1 LVQVTET
8 ASASAA
14 PLLAGTA
21 APATAAIVAARA
33 QDKNVSRF
41 RIARIG
47 NPRRALAIHRAI
59 KTWARRNFKEQI
71 SAKAQFFS

>member
-1 LVQVTET
+1 VQVTET

-21 APATAAIVAARA
+21 APATAAIAAARA

-41 RIARIG
+41 RIA
-47 NPRRALAIHRAI
+47 
-59 KTWARRNFKEQI
+59 
-71 SAKAQFFS
+71 